1 MTAEKQKTASK
12 RHGPLNRWRT
22 SASLGSQR
30 AGILVHLRFLWITCT
45 KTTRL
50 SEKDPFRSQ
59 QNFPNTVSGDP
70 AGPWPWSL
78 ADSFMISV
86 RKGHVPRRTKLAL
99 GSLTRVRATCIF
111 NELPEALPSNT
122 DRNTAVTQSHRYRHQ
137 KSNENTRPGHDLMY
151 ILPRVIHPRTPDR
164 TRPSLHSL

>member
-1 MTAEKQKTASK
+1 MEDLCFTGEPES
-12 RHGPLNRWRT
+12 RDSGPSSFAVDHLHQDHQTFRERSISVST
-22 SASLGSQR
+22 ELPQHSLWGSSR
-30 AGILVHLRFLWITCT
+30 PKETW
-45 KTTRL
+45 
-50 SEKDPFRSQ
+50 
-59 QNFPNTVSGDP
+59 
-70 AGPWPWSL
+70 PWPL

-86 RKGHVPRRTKLAL
+86 RKGHGPRRTKLAL

-111 NELPEALPSNT
+111 NELPEARPSNA

-137 KSNENTRPGHDLMY
+137 KSNESNRPRHGLMH